1 MKFILWL
8 QVCPKRGCNS
18 HYIHVLLD
26 GLWHMCL
33 YTNMPYWNFEYTK
46 ALSLHCGKSGR
57 WYGSCNWG
65 NPFWVKFTSSFI
77 QCMHAVKIG
86 GWFNP
91 KKVISV
97 AVWIHPGPGG
107 GPPLL
112 QGFNLTKRGGPPPGP
127 GWIQTAT
134 EMTFLGLNPPIL
146 LQWNRTNSMS
156 DGHWYVIEVTFT
168 LPTALPW

>member
-33 YTNMPYWNFEYTK
+33 YANMPYWNFEYTK
-46 ALSLHCGKSGR
+46 VLSLHCGKSGR

-86 GWFNP
+86 GWFNL
-91 KKVISV
+91 KKVDHRSCSLIR
-97 AVWIHPGPGG
+97 PGLGG
-107 GPPLL
+107 GSPLL
-112 QGFNLTKRGGPPPGP
+112 QGFSVTPLVQWRFLAKLVKWNSFCDCNLSHKGCTSVTRSIPPP
-127 GWIQTAT
+127 
-134 EMTFLGLNPPIL
+134 
-146 LQWNRTNSMS
+146 
-156 DGHWYVIEVTFT
+156 TFT
-168 LPTALPW
+168 TV